1 MAVISP
7 LRTPCHQHERMRK
20 ERDCDGPPVSS
31 DDRYAHLRTN
41 AAAQKQST
49 VDRLNRAI
57 AELEAAGRP
66 VTTFTIREVS
76 GMDYMAYY
84 RNREAFQLFQEHST
98 HLRKEREQEQAKR
111 QVASRGRARKLG
123 KGQAAPHTI
132 KVSPRDPLLDYKRP
146 RLVKLLHEARAE
158 RDEARRQLK
167 MERVEATERTQA
179 ERAKLEQSYHKLLQE
194 HTNCG
199 VTIAKLEAQVAE
211 YLAFMERFR
220 SSLQREEHS

>member
-1 MAVISP
+1 M
-7 LRTPCHQHERMRK
+7 E
-20 ERDCDGPPVSS
+20 PPVSS

-66 VTTFTIREVS
+66 VTTFTIKEVS
-76 GMDYMAYY
+76 GMDYMSYY
-84 RNREAFQLFQEHST
+84 RNRESFQLFQEHST

-111 QVASRGRARKLG
+111 QVTSRGNSRRQRKD
-123 KGQAAPHTI
+123 QAASHVA

-146 RLVKLLHEARAE
+146 RLVELLHEARAE
-158 RDEARRQLK
+158 RDEAKRQLR
-167 MERVEATERTQA
+167 MERAEAEQHAQA
-179 ERAKLEQSYHKLLQE
+179 ERAELEQRYHKLLQE
-194 HTNCG
+194 HMHCG

-220 SSLQREEHS
+220 SALQREEHG